1 VRAGRPGGG
10 GHPAH
15 GGRAHRGIGAA
26 VCPSGGE
33 PRIALT
39 GGLFALGDP
48 LLVPLEDELARRLPH
63 ALRTP
68 AEGDPLDGAV
78 RIAVDL
84 ATGAAGL
91 PHEETL
97 LSVLSSV

>member
-1 VRAGRPGGG
+1 MSRSRP
-10 GHPAH
+10 P
-15 GGRAHRGIGAA
+15 
-26 VCPSGGE
+26 PSARRGGE

-63 ALRTP
+63 ALRVP

-78 RIAVDL
+78 RV
-84 ATGAAGL
+84 AAGL
-91 PHEETL
+91 AAGALGLPREETL
-97 LSVLSSV
+97 LSVLPSG